1 MKLKELVNRKITM
14 KAYERNCIIIITLLG
29 TLLLLNL
36 WPRFRY
42 DALSVPW
49 YVYVILIVLF
59 AIPLLIKKNKKK

>member
-14 KAYERNCIIIITLLG
+14 RAYERNCIIIITLLG